1 MASIIQY
8 KGVDLGESFTADFLV
23 ENRVIVELK
32 SVETLLLVHESQLLS
47 YLRLSGKEVG
57 LLINFNVPV
66 LKAGIRRKI
75 L

>member
-8 KGVDLGESFTADFLV
+8 KGVDLGESFTAEILV